1 MFVQLGHNLAPHCK
15 NSTTLQNFVFQF
27 STNHFQGQLYTDFK
41 EFFSAVV
48 TDVCYQVP
56 VKVEK
61 KKLESSSLL
70 LRHFVFRMVK
80 ASPQGKVYFTLCTV
94 VYNTVHLSLSC
105 DCFIIGRVKS
115 HKICHSLFYIFIE
128 SSFKIKESSSQQIC
142 SVARY
147 YIYLY
152 NKRIVMK
159 YHTDIYNG
167 QVNYLSVFKENEIL
181 LMFLNCKA
189 QFHMLIYYKEV

>member
-1 MFVQLGHNLAPHCK
+1 MFAIRSQLKL
-15 NSTTLQNFVFQF
+15 
-27 STNHFQGQLYTDFK
+27 
-41 EFFSAVV
+41 
-48 TDVCYQVP
+48 
-56 VKVEK
+56 K

-94 VYNTVHLSLSC
+94 LYNTVHLSLSC

-115 HKICHSLFYIFIE
+115 QKICHSLFYIFIE
-128 SSFKIKESSSQQIC
+128 SSFKIKESSSQQIY
-142 SVARY
+142 SVAMY
-147 YIYLY
+147 YIYY

-167 QVNYLSVFKENEIL
+167 KVNYLSVFKENEIL
-181 LMFLNCKA
+181 LMLLNCKA
-189 QFHMLIYYKEV
+189 QFHMLIYYKKV

>member
-1 MFVQLGHNLAPHCK
+1 MFAIRSQLK
-15 NSTTLQNFVFQF
+15 
-27 STNHFQGQLYTDFK
+27 FK
-41 EFFSAVV
+41 
-48 TDVCYQVP
+48 
-56 VKVEK
+56 K

-94 VYNTVHLSLSC
+94 LYNTVHLSLSC

-128 SSFKIKESSSQQIC
+128 SSFKIKESSSQQIY
-142 SVARY
+142 SVAMY
-147 YIYLY
+147 YIYY

-167 QVNYLSVFKENEIL
+167 
-181 LMFLNCKA
+181 
-189 QFHMLIYYKEV
+189 

>member
-1 MFVQLGHNLAPHCK
+1 M
-15 NSTTLQNFVFQF
+15 
-27 STNHFQGQLYTDFK
+27 
-41 EFFSAVV
+41 

-61 KKLESSSLL
+61 KNWKVPASSSGL
-70 LRHFVFRMVK
+70 FVFRMVE

-94 VYNTVHLSLSC
+94 LYNTVHLSLSC
-105 DCFIIGRVKS
+105 DCFIIGWVKS

-128 SSFKIKESSSQQIC
+128 SSIKIRESSSQQIC

-147 YIYLY
+147 YICLY

-159 YHTDIYNG
+159 YHADIYDG
-167 QVNYLSVFKENEIL
+167 KVNYLSAFKENEML

-189 QFHMLIYYKEV
+189 QFHMLIYYKKV

>member
-1 MFVQLGHNLAPHCK
+1 MFAIRSQLKL
-15 NSTTLQNFVFQF
+15 
-27 STNHFQGQLYTDFK
+27 
-41 EFFSAVV
+41 
-48 TDVCYQVP
+48 
-56 VKVEK
+56 K
-61 KKLESSSLL
+61 KTLESSTLL

-94 VYNTVHLSLSC
+94 LYNTVHLSLSC

-128 SSFKIKESSSQQIC
+128 SSFKIKESSSQRIC
-142 SVARY
+142 SVAMC

-167 QVNYLSVFKENEIL
+167 KVNYLSVFKENEIL
-181 LMFLNCKA
+181 LMLLNCKA
-189 QFHMLIYYKEV
+189 QFHMLIYYKKV

>member
-1 MFVQLGHNLAPHCK
+1 MFAIRSQLKL
-15 NSTTLQNFVFQF
+15 
-27 STNHFQGQLYTDFK
+27 
-41 EFFSAVV
+41 
-48 TDVCYQVP
+48 
-56 VKVEK
+56 K

-70 LRHFVFRMVK
+70 LLHFFFCVVE

-94 VYNTVHLSLSC
+94 LYNTVHLSLSC
-105 DCFIIGRVKS
+105 DCFIIGQVKS

-159 YHTDIYNG
+159 YHADIYDG
-167 QVNYLSVFKENEIL
+167 KVNYLSAFKENEML

-189 QFHMLIYYKEV
+189 QFHMLIYYKKV

>member
-1 MFVQLGHNLAPHCK
+1 MFAIRSQLKL
-15 NSTTLQNFVFQF
+15 
-27 STNHFQGQLYTDFK
+27 
-41 EFFSAVV
+41 
-48 TDVCYQVP
+48 
-56 VKVEK
+56 K
-61 KKLESSSLL
+61 KTLESSSLL

-94 VYNTVHLSLSC
+94 LYNTVHLSLSC

-128 SSFKIKESSSQQIC
+128 SSFKIKTSQQIC

-167 QVNYLSVFKENEIL
+167 KVNYLSVFKENEIL
-181 LMFLNCKA
+181 LMLLNCKA
-189 QFHMLIYYKEV
+189 QFHMLIYYKKV

>member
-1 MFVQLGHNLAPHCK
+1 MFAIRSQLKL
-15 NSTTLQNFVFQF
+15 
-27 STNHFQGQLYTDFK
+27 
-41 EFFSAVV
+41 
-48 TDVCYQVP
+48 
-56 VKVEK
+56 K

-94 VYNTVHLSLSC
+94 LYNTVHLSLSC

-128 SSFKIKESSSQQIC
+128 SSFKIKESSSQQIY
-142 SVARY
+142 SVAMY
-147 YIYLY
+147 YIYH

-167 QVNYLSVFKENEIL
+167 KVNYLSVFKENEIL
-181 LMFLNCKA
+181 LMLLNCKA
-189 QFHMLIYYKEV
+189 QFHMLIYYKKV

>member
-1 MFVQLGHNLAPHCK
+1 MFAIRSQLKL
-15 NSTTLQNFVFQF
+15 
-27 STNHFQGQLYTDFK
+27 
-41 EFFSAVV
+41 
-48 TDVCYQVP
+48 
-56 VKVEK
+56 K
-61 KKLESSSLL
+61 KKMESSSLL

-94 VYNTVHLSLSC
+94 LYNTVHLSLSC

-159 YHTDIYNG
+159 YHTDNIYNG
-167 QVNYLSVFKENEIL
+167 
-181 LMFLNCKA
+181 
-189 QFHMLIYYKEV
+189 